1 MPYPHPP
8 LGNMPPFFKNQI
20 CNLFSRYGMGSVF
33 SIYKMLTKKI
43 RIRKSSYE
51 ILVDL
56 IYRIEL
62 NLLGKKKEFG
72 KLQPSTAEAL
82 SNLLSA
88 ARAAKIEL
96 ERNCLQDADF
106 TSRSKELNAV
116 VGAIE
121 ALIEAKVLDMAAVKA

>member
-1 MPYPHPP
+1 M
-8 LGNMPPFFKNQI
+8 MT
-20 CNLFSRYGMGSVF
+20 RR
-33 SIYKMLTKKI
+33 I

-82 SNLLSA
+82 SNLLIA
-88 ARAAKIEL
+88 ARTAKVEL

-121 ALIEAKVLDMAAVKA
+121 ALVEAKVLDMAGVKP

>member
-1 MPYPHPP
+1 MF
-8 LGNMPPFFKNQI
+8 N
-20 CNLFSRYGMGSVF
+20 SRV
-33 SIYKMLTKKI
+33 
-43 RIRKSSYE
+43 RVRRSSYE
-51 ILVDL
+51 LLIDL

-88 ARAAKIEL
+88 ARTAKIEL
-96 ERNCLQDADF
+96 EKNCLQDADF

-121 ALIEAKVLDMAAVKA
+121 ALVEAKVLDMPVVRS

>member
-1 MPYPHPP
+1 M
-8 LGNMPPFFKNQI
+8 
-20 CNLFSRYGMGSVF
+20 R
-33 SIYKMLTKKI
+33 
-43 RIRKSSYE
+43 RASYE
-51 ILVDL
+51 LLTDL

-88 ARAAKIEL
+88 ARAAKLEL
-96 ERNCLQDADF
+96 EKNCLQDAHF

-121 ALIEAKVLDMAAVKA
+121 ALVEAKVLVMPCVKA

>member
-1 MPYPHPP
+1 M
-8 LGNMPPFFKNQI
+8 I
-20 CNLFSRYGMGSVF
+20 S
-33 SIYKMLTKKI
+33 KKI
-43 RIRKSSYE
+43 RIRKHTYE
-51 ILVDL
+51 ILADI

-88 ARAAKIEL
+88 ARAAKTEL

-106 TSRSKELNAV
+106 TCRSRELNAV
-116 VGAIE
+116 VSTID
-121 ALIEAKVLDMAAVKA
+121 ALVQAKVLSISADKS

>member
-1 MPYPHPP
+1 MI
-8 LGNMPPFFKNQI
+8 K
-20 CNLFSRYGMGSVF
+20 S
-33 SIYKMLTKKI
+33 KI
-43 RIRKSSYE
+43 RIRKHTYE
-51 ILVDL
+51 VLVDL
-56 IYRIEL
+56 IFRL
-62 NLLGKKKEFG
+62 QQNLLGKKNEFG

-116 VGAIE
+116 VGAVE
-121 ALIEAKVLDMAAVKA
+121 ALIEAKVLDMPAVKA

>member
-1 MPYPHPP
+1 M
-8 LGNMPPFFKNQI
+8 MT
-20 CNLFSRYGMGSVF
+20 R
-33 SIYKMLTKKI
+33 KI

-72 KLQPSTAEAL
+72 KLQPSSAEAL
-82 SNLLSA
+82 SNLLIA

-96 ERNCLQDADF
+96 ERNCLQDSDF

-121 ALIEAKVLDMAAVKA
+121 ALVEAKVLHMAGVKP